1 MTQAISKIKRSA
13 FATFLNTGTKE
24 VPVWSRFGKGV
35 TSQELAYNAVLS
47 DEQFIHEDSPNKE
60 VDGYSPSLATTQTA
74 YHGEPIFTFI
84 DGIRKQRKTG
94 EGSKSQVLFVNIYD
108 RQGTTEP
115 VTYSAEKNDCAIVIE
130 TFGGDAGN
138 SLPIG
143 YSIELSGDPTPGTV
157 VITDGVAV
165 FTPTPVV

>member
-1 MTQAISKIKRSA
+1 MGFISK
-13 FATFLNTGTKE
+13 
-24 VPVWSRFGKGV
+24 
-35 TSQELAYNAVLS
+35 
-47 DEQFIHEDSPNKE
+47 
-60 VDGYSPSLATTQTA
+60 
-74 YHGEPIFTFI
+74 
-84 DGIRKQRKTG
+84 KTC

-115 VTYSAEKNDCAIVIE
+115 VTYSGWKNDCAIVIE

-165 FTPTPVV
+165 FTPTQLYREDSYESKKLMGH

>member
-1 MTQAISKIKRSA
+1 M
-13 FATFLNTGTKE
+13 
-24 VPVWSRFGKGV
+24 
-35 TSQELAYNAVLS
+35 
-47 DEQFIHEDSPNKE
+47 
-60 VDGYSPSLATTQTA
+60 
-74 YHGEPIFTFI
+74 
-84 DGIRKQRKTG
+84 
-94 EGSKSQVLFVNIYD
+94 NIYD